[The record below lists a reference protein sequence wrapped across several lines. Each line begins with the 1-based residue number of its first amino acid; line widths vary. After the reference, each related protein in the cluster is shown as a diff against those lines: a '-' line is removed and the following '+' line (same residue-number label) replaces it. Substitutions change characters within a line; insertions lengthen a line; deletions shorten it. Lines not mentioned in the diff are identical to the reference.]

1 MATTDDT
8 PSRSSRILTAT
19 AYRSRLVHKSGV
31 FDKLV
36 ALGLVAY
43 GVLHLLVAW
52 ILVRIAW
59 SGRHDSVSD
68 ETALKEL
75 AATQAGEWL
84 LWFIVLGLFAMTLWQ
99 IFETVWRRNP
109 VESALMRR
117 FGRFGSLISA
127 GLYLSVGWSAARVA
141 IEGRLTRLGRE
152 PMDPTPEIALMTT
165 RVLAVGIG
173 IGILV
178 AAGRQ
183 FYQIGRSRFAGDLRP
198 GVPGWVLVAGRIG
211 YVGKGITLGIIG
223 TLMVIVGING
233 RVGPPGVEAL
243 VRLMNLTPADGLL
256 LTVKVIGLAL
266 FGGYCFLWAVYRR
279 R

>member
-1 MATTDDT
+1 MARTDDA
-8 PSRSSRILTAT
+8 SRRTSRILSAT
-19 AYRSRLVHKSGV
+19 AYRSRLLHKSGA
-31 FDKLV
+31 FDKLI

-43 GVLHLLVAW
+43 GVLHVLVAW

-59 SGRHDSVSD
+59 SGRHANVSD
-68 ETALKEL
+68 ETALTEM
-75 AATQAGEWL
+75 AATIGGEIL
-84 LWFIVLGLFAMTLWQ
+84 LWFTALGLMAMFLWQ

-109 VESALMRR
+109 DESALMRR

-127 GLYLSVGWSAARVA
+127 GLYFSVGWSAARTA
-141 IEGRLTRLGRE
+141 IEGRLTRLGRA
-152 PMDPTPEIALMTT
+152 PADPTPEIALMTT

-173 IGILV
+173 VGILI

-183 FYQIGRSRFAGDLRP
+183 FYQIGRSRFAGELRP
-198 GVPGWVLVAGRIG
+198 GVPGWVLVAGRVG

-223 TLMVIVGING
+223 TLMIIVGING
-233 RVGPPGVEAL
+233 RVGPPGVEAM

-256 LTVKVIGLAL
+256 LIVKVVGLVL
-266 FGGYCFLWAVYRR
+266 FGCYCFLWAAYRR

>member
-1 MATTDDT
+1 MGATNDAR
-8 PSRSSRILTAT
+8 SRSSRILESTAE
-19 AYRSRLVHKSGV
+19 RGHLVHKSGL
-31 FDKLV
+31 FDKFV

-52 ILVRIAW
+52 IIVRIAW
-59 SGRHDSVSD
+59 SGRHGSVTD
-68 ETALKEL
+68 ETALQEM
-75 AATQAGEWL
+75 AETVGGEVL
-84 LWFIVLGLFAMTLWQ
+84 LWLMAVGLMAMTLWQ
-99 IFETVWRRNP
+99 VFETLWRRNP
-109 VESALMRR
+109 DEPALMRR

-127 GLYLSVGWSAARVA
+127 GVYFSVGYSAARIA
-141 IEGRLTRLGRE
+141 IVGRLVREGRASVER
-152 PMDPTPEIALMTT
+152 TPEIALMTT

-198 GVPGWVLVAGRIG
+198 GVPGWVLVAGRVG

-223 TLMVIVGING
+223 VLMIIVGFDG
-233 RVGPPGVEAL
+233 RVGPPGLEAI
-243 VRLMNLTPADGLL
+243 VRLMNITPADGVLL
-256 LTVKVIGLAL
+256 VVKAVGLVL
-266 FGGYCFLWAVYRR
+266 FGGYCFLWAAYRR

>member
-1 MATTDDT
+1 MPTSDDT
-8 PSRSSRILTAT
+8 RWRSSRIVLAT
-19 AYRSRLVHKSGV
+19 AHHSRLLHKSGV

-52 ILVRIAW
+52 ILLRIAW
-59 SGRHDSVSD
+59 SGRHDNVSD

-75 AATQAGEWL
+75 AATVGGEAL
-84 LWFIVLGLFAMTLWQ
+84 LWFTVLGLMAMTLWQ
-99 IFETVWRRNP
+99 VFETIWRRNP
-109 VESALMRR
+109 DESALMRR

-127 GLYLSVGWSAARVA
+127 GLYFSVGWSAARVA
-141 IEGRLTRLGRE
+141 IEGRLARLGRA
-152 PMDPTPEIALMTT
+152 PLDPTPEIALMTT

-173 IGILV
+173 VGILV

-183 FYQIGRSRFAGDLRP
+183 FYQIGHTRFAGELRP
-198 GVPGWVLVAGRIG
+198 GVPGWVLVAGRVG
-211 YVGKGITLGIIG
+211 YVGKGITLAIIG
-223 TLMVIVGING
+223 TLMIIVGING
-233 RVGPPGVEAL
+233 RVGPPGLEAL

-256 LTVKVIGLAL
+256 LTVKVVGLAL
-266 FGGYCFLWAVYRR
+266 FGGYCFLWAAYRR